1 MRLWLSP
8 LTLPALLERLTER
21 ARAEGV
27 TRFSGV
33 VLAENEEAIGLLE
46 RLGATRHAAGAEVR
60 FEIVSPLVTTPAPRC
75 ASFCARWPRPA
86 GPGARTAT

>member
-46 RLGATRHAAGAEVR
+46 RHAAGAEVR